1 RLSAHLA
8 FGTISMRSVHQA
20 AELAIEHTADRELA
34 YGLRGFSSRLRWHC
48 HFMQKLEDQPDIE
61 WRNVARSLD
70 GLRPG
75 DGGPWGAEAQAR

>member
-1 RLSAHLA
+1 GGGRDYRRGMSSPLTAPDACSRLSAHLA

-48 HFMQKLEDQPDIE
+48 HFMQKL
-61 WRNVARSLD
+61 
-70 GLRPG
+70 
-75 DGGPWGAEAQAR
+75 